1 VINDPLNWPA
11 WRKTIA
17 FISIGIFT
25 ALGGWVLGCV
35 SPGVVLLMDDFHKDL
50 KTTVDGAIN
59 WGAFVLGVG
68 VGPDVV
74 SLLINRTF
82 SGSQSP
88 CTSERAQLSFWHLL

>member
-1 VINDPLNWPA
+1 VVKHKKDTDIVLFPQPTNDLVNDPLNWPA

-50 KTTVDGAIN
+50 NTTVDGAIN
-59 WGAFVLGVG
+59 WGVLVLGVG
-68 VGPDVV
+68 VGPK
-74 SLLINRTF
+74 L
-82 SGSQSP
+82 
-88 CTSERAQLSFWHLL
+88 